1 MLLFPF
7 DHCAGIVNDS
17 ALRKTECPTEQFQRF
32 PVRRYCEKWP
42 GTCCE
47 TVKVLFH
54 FSVPL
59 CKIHDTGNRAYFNP
73 HLSGGATARDPQ
85 LVEAMAAEPLPQALA
100 RFDVFSVEGFH
111 AGSKR

>member
-32 PVRRYCEKWP
+32 PVRRYSEKWP

-73 HLSGGATARDPQ
+73 HLSGGATARDSQ
-85 LVEAMAAEPLPQALA
+85 LIEAMAGEGLAESPPLLN
-100 RFDVFSVEGFH
+100 VFSLEGAH
-111 AGSKR
+111 